1 MTMQAQFMDHDKF
14 ERVEVES
21 SGDLW
26 EWLDRYHD
34 RRESVWLVTWKAA
47 RRDRYVSRDEV
58 LDALTAYGWIDGR
71 RLILDDERT
80 MQLISPRKQQT
91 WAKSYKDRGAR
102 LESEGRMQP
111 AGQAAIDEARQ
122 SSKWTESEPID
133 ALHDP
138 DELIVALD
146 ERKAK
151 VWWQSAAPS
160 YRRNILRWIATAKR
174 PETRQTRIEKV
185 ADLASKGKKVPNY

>member
-71 RLILDDERT
+71 RLI
-80 MQLISPRKQQT
+80 
-91 WAKSYKDRGAR
+91 
-102 LESEGRMQP
+102 
-111 AGQAAIDEARQ
+111 
-122 SSKWTESEPID
+122 
-133 ALHDP
+133 
-138 DELIVALD
+138 
-146 ERKAK
+146 
-151 VWWQSAAPS
+151 
-160 YRRNILRWIATAKR
+160 
-174 PETRQTRIEKV
+174 
-185 ADLASKGKKVPNY
+185 